1 MFNWINPVSF
11 ELTKSSIFQC
21 EKIMNIGYLKAI
33 LFIIKII
40 KALLPTFF
48 DTKEALKKNRVSK
61 FIILGSRKVSHNLNK

>member
-1 MFNWINPVSF
+1 
-11 ELTKSSIFQC
+11 
-21 EKIMNIGYLKAI
+21 MNIGYLKAI

-48 DTKEALKKNRVSK
+48 DAKEALKKNRVSK